1 MTLEEARNLIGAR
14 VTHYAQGVIHAVTD
28 HYIWIAFD
36 GDETALKSAK
46 PESLT
51 LDAVAEPVDGA
62 R

>member
-1 MTLEEARNLIGAR
+1 MTLDEARDAIGQR
-14 VTHYAQGVIHAVTD
+14 IIHAVTD
-28 HYIWIAFD
+28 HYIWIRVD

>member
-36 GDETALKSAK
+36 ETALKSAK